1 VGVSGGSQATAD
13 AFATEPYT
21 PGEVRFHV
29 TGGALNGAV
38 TLGGLAWLALTFR
51 EHAPSWPW
59 MALAL
64 LAGVYAAD
72 LVSGLLHWAFDTW
85 FSEGITFLR
94 RMVLQVREHHVF
106 PNRIFHIHF
115 LHDAGTLS
123 WIALILTGP
132 LVLGMILFGGRAAGA
147 VVLAAAVFNVLLVT
161 MLAFH
166 KCGHRAR
173 QPRSIRL
180 LQRSGLLLSVTH
192 HSRHHLGNHDFN
204 YCLINGWADRTL
216 GRLGLF
222 RGLEW
227 LIARSTGAKPQEN
240 DHEWLC
246 RFGRKGYGRAQDLG
260 DQRTA

>member
-1 VGVSGGSQATAD
+1 MSETPATVD
-13 AFATEPYT
+13 AFVVAPYT
-21 PGEVRFHV
+21 PSEVRFHI
-29 TGGALNGAV
+29 TGAALNGTV
-38 TLGGLAWLALTFR
+38 LLTGLVWLSAAWLKSP
-51 EHAPSWPW
+51 PSWPW
-59 MALAL
+59 LL
-64 LAGVYAAD
+64 LAVLAGFYVAD

-85 FSEGITFLR
+85 FDEDITFLR

-106 PNRIFHIHF
+106 PNRIFHISF

-132 LVLGMILFGGRAAGA
+132 LVLGVILSGAGPTA
-147 VVLAAAVFNVLLVT
+147 GYAILAASIFSILLVT

-173 QPRSIRL
+173 QPRWIRL
-180 LQRSGLLLSVTH
+180 LQKSGLLLSVGH
-192 HSRHHLGNHDFN
+192 HSQHHLGNHDFN

-227 LIARSTGAKPQEN
+227 MIARWSGARPQRN
-240 DHEWLC
+240 DHEWLR
-246 RFGRKGYGRAQDLG
+246 RFGRKVMGREAG
-260 DQRTA
+260 RRRAA